1 MSMELWRQRY
11 RALPVTPVKREL
23 AQVLS
28 EAEEQAAPV
37 LCVTGD
43 ARGAAAFTEHW
54 LPHIASRGH
63 GAYAV
68 SVRGQGS
75 TPKEAGGRQAMVHDL
90 VQTAAQL
97 PRQAILIGHDKGAA
111 LVAHALARY
120 PAAAAVLLA
129 PKGVKAA
136 PGDPVG
142 SPRVLVAGSPDDR
155 KTSAKSLETAARAY
169 GGTPLLF
176 PGVGH
181 DFMNDPGWQAPLDA
195 ILDWL
200 ENKQAAVG

>member
-1 MSMELWRQRY
+1 MSMELWRRRY
-11 RALPVTPVKREL
+11 RSLPVTPVKREL
-23 AQVLS
+23 ARVT
-28 EAEEQAAPV
+28 AETDDAPPI

-43 ARGAAAFTEHW
+43 PKGAAAFSEHW

-63 GAYAV
+63 SAYAL
-68 SVRGQGS
+68 SVRGQGA
-75 TPKEAGGRQAMVHDL
+75 TVKAPGGRPAMVHDL
-90 VQTAAQL
+90 VQAAAGL
-97 PRQAILIGHDKGAA
+97 PRRAILIGHDRGAL
-111 LVAHALARY
+111 LVAHALTRY

-129 PKGVKAA
+129 PKGLKVAPAA
-136 PGDPVG
+136 PVG

-155 KTSAKSLETAARAY
+155 KTSAKGLDTAARAY

-181 DFMNDPGWQAPLDA
+181 DFMSDPGWQAPLDA

-200 ENKQAAVG
+200 EDKEPG

>member
-1 MSMELWRQRY
+1 MSMELWRRRY
-11 RALPVTPVKREL
+11 RSLPVTPVEREV
-23 AQVLS
+23 AEVRS
-28 EAEEQAAPV
+28 ETDDAPPI

-43 ARGAAAFTEHW
+43 PKGAAAFGEHW
-54 LPHIASRGH
+54 LPHIAARGH
-63 GAYAV
+63 NAYAV

-75 TPKEAGGRQAMVHDL
+75 TPKESGGRQAMVHDL

-97 PRQAILIGHDKGAA
+97 PKQAILIGHDRGAL
-111 LVAHALARY
+111 LVAHALTRY

-136 PGDPVG
+136 PAPPTG

-155 KTSAKSLETAARAY
+155 KTSAKGLETAARAY

-181 DFMNDPGWQAPLDA
+181 DFMNDSGWQAPLDA

-200 ENKQAAVG
+200 ADKETV